1 MKNKIQERIKEL
13 KKEIEDL
20 KSFKFLSNGER
31 LTQKELINKCY
42 NAGETFGFRIGE
54 LQALEFAI
62 EEFEK
67 MIDEVKRNLQCPKN
81 NCDFNYGVHMVIKEL
96 KSQLKGEKE

>member
-1 MKNKIQERIKEL
+1 MTNKIQERIKEL

-54 LQALEFAI
+54 LYALEFAV
-62 EEFEK
+62 EEFGK
-67 MIDEVKRNLQCPKN
+67 MLDERIELWRNSKDSYSDYP
-81 NCDFNYGVHMVIKEL
+81 MVECQEL
-96 KSQLKGEKE
+96 KSQFNGEKK